1 MRGRREERKRRDN
14 AKRGPAALTLTCAL
28 WAAACGGG
36 AREPEASPTPDERTA
51 VEAAVRGYF
60 GAIADDD
67 HGGKVRFS
75 SGELNVLADWEL
87 MVSLSFGSA
96 LAELQIDRLEIEEI
110 RADSATADFSAEL
123 RLSGFQADPP
133 TVFSGPITLA
143 REPEG
148 WKVVDYLR
156 DGRPQSASI
165 HTDVRG
171 GQERGGVTV
180 EVRGV
185 HLQANAILVVLEA
198 TNTTSEAFTLVP
210 ASIVAEDGRHLE
222 FGEPSATQRAVL
234 PSSPLVTYVYWSGRS
249 LPEDTTS
256 FRLLLDF
263 TGPSGGLSFDIP
275 VELLD

>member
-1 MRGRREERKRRDN
+1 M
-14 AKRGPAALTLTCAL
+14 
-28 WAAACGGG
+28 
-36 AREPEASPTPDERTA
+36 
-51 VEAAVRGYF
+51 RGYF

-67 HGGKVRFS
+67 HGAKVRFS
-75 SGELNVLADWEL
+75 SGELHVLADWDL

-96 LAELQIDRLEIEEI
+96 LAELQIDRLEVEEVGGN
-110 RADSATADFSAEL
+110 SATADFSAEL

-133 TVFSGPITLA
+133 SLFSGPVTLV

-156 DGRPQSASI
+156 DGRLQSASI
-165 HTDVRG
+165 HTEVEG

-185 HLQANAILVVLEA
+185 HLQANAVLVVLEA
-198 TNTTSEAFTLVP
+198 MNATTEAFTLVP
-210 ASIVAEDGRHLE
+210 ATIVAEDGRRLE

-234 PSSPLVTYVYWSGRS
+234 PSSPLVTYVYWSGRN